1 MPENMSPNGLKVLLV
16 EDSVGDALLTKKAL
30 RLAFP
35 NELLIQHVVNL
46 ESALRILDH
55 TSFDVVLLD
64 LSLPDTSGFD
74 GLLSLQNIAPKLPII
89 ILTAYA
95 DETVALQ
102 AVLHGAQ
109 DYLFKDKMDGY
120 AIKRSIQFAVQR
132 KRFEETLIIRANFDT
147 LTGLVN
153 RTLFENRLDI
163 ALAKHARVNVGL
175 AVFLLDLDHFKQVND
190 TLGHDAGDQLLQ
202 QVAERLKK
210 SVRPYDTVSRFGG
223 DEFALLLDG
232 VDQKDYC
239 LTIAEKITQQIAEP
253 FMINGQAVY
262 IGASVG
268 IATNLNGENFSRK
281 SLMQSADTDMYDKK
295 HSKQL
300 IQTP

>member
-1 MPENMSPNGLKVLLV
+1 MPENMSPTGLKVLLV
-16 EDSVGDALLTKKAL
+16 EDSAGDVLLTLKAL
-30 RLAFP
+30 RHAIP
-35 NELLIQHVVNL
+35 RELLIQHVANL
-46 ESALRILDH
+46 ESARRILDH

-64 LSLPDTSGFD
+64 LSLPDTSGFE
-74 GLLSLQNIAPKLPII
+74 GLLSLQNLAPKLPIV

-102 AVLHGAQ
+102 AVLYGAQ

-163 ALAKHARVNVGL
+163 ALVRNHRVKVSL

-202 QVAERLKK
+202 QVADRLKK
-210 SVRPYDTVSRFGG
+210 SVRSYDTVSRFGG

-232 VDQKDYC
+232 VEQKDYC